1 MNILPASVEVEFTKS
16 NFSVHHKRGTLNG
29 VWADIAI
36 EQSYNKDAKTHLFNG
51 ITHQEN
57 TMDKYIH
64 ALPLMT
70 CVSKQVLEMINKT
83 DHKDASSNA
92 NDSDAVEKVI
102 SVLKERMIN
111 PFKYDGDNLINI
123 STGRISNST
132 EVADGKEKG
141 IAALVEAETSNASTI
156 KIVRLKGFE
165 EKHTKKNNRDAKK
178 QISQHESC
186 ILRQLCFTRTLKNSD
201 MIETFQ
207 HEWTPYPA
215 SLFEENQTKNGYMMR
230 KGNKADFLVAMKT
243 DLESDSS
250 DIEQEFLP
258 TSQEVTGYAV
268 DGMGFIQKQ
277 QFHECRTF
285 SDVEG
290 RYLQQLLNN
299 TPEGCSII
307 HFVGD
312 MYDAPMEKDLKY
324 DERLR
329 RCQHSS
335 DIFVPRDFVPI
346 PLWNAFKSNTT
357 NKMNL
362 LHYLQ
367 DSWIKHYCRLP
378 EGIHLILG
386 GLRRKMSVLI
396 TNKGV

>member
-16 NFSVHHKRGTLNG
+16 NFSVHHKRGTFNG
-29 VWADIAI
+29 VWADMAL

-132 EVADGKEKG
+132 EVADAKEKG

-277 QFHECRTF
+277 QFHKCRTLVMLKE
-285 SDVEG
+285 D
-290 RYLQQLLNN
+290 
-299 TPEGCSII
+299 TCSN
-307 HFVGD
+307 F
-312 MYDAPMEKDLKY
+312 
-324 DERLR
+324 
-329 RCQHSS
+329 
-335 DIFVPRDFVPI
+335 
-346 PLWNAFKSNTT
+346 
-357 NKMNL
+357 
-362 LHYLQ
+362 
-367 DSWIKHYCRLP
+367 
-378 EGIHLILG
+378 
-386 GLRRKMSVLI
+386 
-396 TNKGV
+396 